1 MREVAGGRLAEG
13 GHSREGG
20 RGNCLKIK
28 LKETPVG
35 GGGGGGDAL
44 CPRGSDKLR
53 SGIGREC
60 MRRQRR
66 RRRRQAVDVAVD
78 RTRRQVVDRHAG
90 NKIQYFIKTHVT
102 HTQRVLPL
110 C

>member
-35 GGGGGGDAL
+35 GGGGGGVAL